1 MLESVSE
8 KNRFQLPL
16 FVLLSFPTFT
26 LLLERNPLW
35 KHSTSLFSVYWQ
47 FVFNVLVILHWNW
60 INDPL
65 GSHFAKII
73 HIETTIAWPFP
84 SEKREKASERKIV
97 ASWNSFTF
105 KQSVQVHR
113 GTEMREST
121 EPECL
126 YSKHSLPTS
135 TSWSENCRLS
145 YKIWSYIGW
154 RLNRMHLWPI
164 FPLRW

>member
-60 INDPL
+60 INEPL
-65 GSHFAKII
+65 GSHLAKII

-105 KQSVQVHR
+105 KQSVQVHQ

-121 EPECL
+121 ELSVYIQNIPCRQA
-126 YSKHSLPTS
+126 LPDQRTADYHIKYGHILD
-135 TSWSENCRLS
+135 ED
-145 YKIWSYIGW
+145 
-154 RLNRMHLWPI
+154 
-164 FPLRW
+164 